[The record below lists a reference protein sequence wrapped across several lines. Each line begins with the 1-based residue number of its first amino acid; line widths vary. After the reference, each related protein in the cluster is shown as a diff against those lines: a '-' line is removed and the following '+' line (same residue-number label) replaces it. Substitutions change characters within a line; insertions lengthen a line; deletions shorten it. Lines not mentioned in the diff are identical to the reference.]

1 VLKLASICVNLL
13 KSDAN
18 EVATVCSKLIIDCS
32 EEVDFEDA
40 DIKAMLKSSSDSTKM
55 SLERGI
61 KHWTAS

>member
-1 VLKLASICVNLL
+1 
-13 KSDAN
+13 
-18 EVATVCSKLIIDCS
+18 VCSKLIIDCS

-40 DIKAMLKSSSDSTKM
+40 DIKAMLKRSSDNTKM